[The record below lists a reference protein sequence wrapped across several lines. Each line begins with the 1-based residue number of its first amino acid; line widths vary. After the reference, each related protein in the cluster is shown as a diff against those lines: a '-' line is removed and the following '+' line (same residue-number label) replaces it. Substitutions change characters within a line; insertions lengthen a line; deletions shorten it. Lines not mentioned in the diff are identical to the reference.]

1 VQNDGEKGTQSIE
14 LWDLP
19 VRLVHWSLVGLLPAL
34 WWTWRSGQTAL
45 HETLGYITLAVLIF
59 RLYWGV
65 AGSMTARFSQFVKG
79 PRQIAAYLRGSSSA
93 HIGHNPLGALSV
105 LLLLGLMIAE
115 TGFGL
120 FAEDVD
126 GEESG
131 ALARY
136 VSYETADWARN
147 WHAWLFDLIL
157 AVVAIHVFAILY
169 YLLVRRDNL
178 VGPIITGRKRFDGDV
193 LAPRMAP
200 AARAVV
206 GVVLSAAI
214 ARWISRG
221 FEL

>member
-1 VQNDGEKGTQSIE
+1 
-14 LWDLP
+14 
-19 VRLVHWSLVGLLPAL
+19 VHWGLVLLLPSL
-34 WWTWRSGQTAL
+34 WWTWRSGNTLL
-45 HETLGYITLAVLIF
+45 HEKLGYVTLAVLLF

-65 AGSMTARFSQFVKG
+65 AGSTTARFAQFVKG
-79 PRQIAAYLRGSSSA
+79 PRKIAAYLRGTSPLP
-93 HIGHNPLGALSV
+93 IGHNPLGALAV
-105 LLLLGLMIAE
+105 LLLLGLMLAE
-115 TGFGL
+115 VGLGL
-120 FAEDVD
+120 FAQDVD

-214 ARWISRG
+214 AWWISRG